1 MRNNLS
7 DNAPATGC
15 VHAINTLITND
26 ELWESVIETLWPQFR
41 HSQNTDQM
49 VYKDLYVTEALRC
62 SVVPSDACPQ
72 ALVVFKGG
80 TSLVKAHKIIN
91 RFSEDVDVN
100 IIPPPPEDQ
109 AFGSAR
115 RKNVLRELQT
125 RLNAGIP
132 LPMTHNRHGDRF
144 ASTRITYPS
153 IMSDS
158 PIMAGGP
165 TYGDVIVEMN
175 IRDQPPNTTTVQT
188 VTSLVGEAAA
198 VIDPELL
205 TEYPPL
211 QPFEVL
217 TADPIIAV
225 VDKLDALHWRS
236 LSDTS
241 EDVGL
246 RARDIYDLAC
256 LLRHGS
262 VLSTLNSDR
271 VAEMHEDVVASLPTG
286 LANRSSARPTD
297 GFAAS
302 PAFRA
307 GHPACDALKA
317 KYHEIRQYV
326 YSDENWI
333 EFDDALAVIHNSGDL
348 I

>member
-1 MRNNLS
+1 M
-7 DNAPATGC
+7 
-15 VHAINTLITND
+15 
-26 ELWESVIETLWPQFR
+26 
-41 HSQNTDQM
+41 
-49 VYKDLYVTEALRC
+49 
-62 SVVPSDACPQ
+62 
-72 ALVVFKGG
+72 
-80 TSLVKAHKIIN
+80 
-91 RFSEDVDVN
+91 
-100 IIPPPPEDQ
+100 
-109 AFGSAR
+109 
-115 RKNVLRELQT
+115 NVR
-125 RLNAGIP
+125 A
-132 LPMTHNRHGDRF
+132 
-144 ASTRITYPS
+144 
-153 IMSDS
+153 
-158 PIMAGGP
+158 
-165 TYGDVIVEMN
+165 
-175 IRDQPPNTTTVQT
+175 QPPDTTNIQT

-198 VIDPELL
+198 AIDPALL
-205 TEYPPL
+205 TEYPLL

-236 LSDTS
+236 LSDTP

-302 PAFRA
+302 PAFRP